1 MDLDLTEK
9 KIDGE
14 VIYRGKIVTLEVDRV
29 TLPNGNTSTREVIR
43 HNGAVCV
50 LPLTDDGCVICVN
63 QYRYPHERVMLEL
76 PAGKIDAGESDREL
90 AARRELREETGAVAD
105 RLTFIGD
112 YIPSPAILGEVIG
125 MYLAEGLHFG
135 ETDPDDDE
143 FLTIE
148 RIPLTTLCDMIADG
162 RVTDGKTQAAVLK
175 TAYLLSK
182 RTENAST
189 K

>member
-76 PAGKIDAGESDREL
+76 PAGKIDAGESNREL

-105 RLTFIGD
+105 R
-112 YIPSPAILGEVIG
+112 
-125 MYLAEGLHFG
+125 LAEGLHFG